1 MNLEDLKLFF
11 EAEHRRQEDLDEYVL
26 RTKESSLVDE
36 LNALKIQKHNL
47 SKEKEQNESQLG
59 DLMAT
64 FNKKKEIEKK
74 ADYEKNEI
82 QKALRVIEKNKVS
95 ALEFEK

>member
-1 MNLEDLKLFF
+1 
-11 EAEHRRQEDLDEYVL
+11 
-26 RTKESSLVDE
+26 
-36 LNALKIQKHNL
+36 
-47 SKEKEQNESQLG
+47 
-59 DLMAT
+59 MAT

-82 QKALRVIEKNKVS
+82 QKALRVIDKNKVS